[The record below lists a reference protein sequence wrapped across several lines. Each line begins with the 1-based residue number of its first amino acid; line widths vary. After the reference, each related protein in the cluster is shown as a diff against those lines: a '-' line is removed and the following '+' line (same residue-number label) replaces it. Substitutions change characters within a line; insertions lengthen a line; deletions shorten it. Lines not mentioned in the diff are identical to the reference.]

1 MALVA
6 LAENTAPHGGLMDPS
21 LFATVRGPPSSLN
34 ADLLALAQGQRAA
47 AEQFERLQ
55 RHLRAFQQAHG
66 LPPSPNSTGIPVVP
80 IDPRMFQGPERV
92 NSARQGHHSFIIG
105 GTRFDIPERYTPLK
119 LLGQGAYGI
128 VIAARDNLSGDNV
141 AIKKIPN
148 AFANLTD
155 TKRTLREI
163 RLLRHLQHEN
173 VISLRDIFR
182 PPSKLEFDDLYLVN
196 ELMDTDL
203 HQIIASPNVLTDEH
217 CQYFL
222 YQVLRGL
229 KYIHSANVLH
239 RDLKPSNLLLN
250 KDCLLKI
257 ADFGLAR
264 VEDDQEGFMTEY
276 VATRWYRAP
285 EVILSWKEYTK
296 AIDVWSV
303 GCLFAELLFRRPFFQ
318 GKDYI
323 HQVMR
328 ITEVLGT
335 PGEDDIECIANE
347 QARRYI
353 RSLGQRPPIP
363 LERILPNANPLAI
376 DLLRRMLTFNP
387 RKRCTVEEALSHP
400 YLEGL
405 HDPECEPVA
414 ASHFVFDF
422 EKFPLNKQVFQE
434 LIWQEMIHFH
444 PEAAG
449 ELQSAHAAHAAQAVR
464 SVSVTCCV
472 ARAVLCSRV
481 CGLVIL

>member
-1 MALVA
+1 
-6 LAENTAPHGGLMDPS
+6 MDPS
-21 LFATVRGPPSSLN
+21 LFSTIHGAPPSHPSSLD
-34 ADLLALAQGQRAA
+34 AELLALAQGQRAS

-66 LPPSPNSTGIPVVP
+66 LPPSPTSSEYGLPP
-80 IDPRMFQGPERV
+80 INPKMFQAPERV
-92 NSARQGHHSFIIG
+92 TSNRQGHHSYVIG
-105 GTRFDIPERYTPLK
+105 GTRFDIPEQYTPVK

-128 VIAARDNLSGDNV
+128 VIAAKDNISGDNV

-163 RLLRHLQHEN
+163 KLLRHLQHEN

-182 PPSKLEFDDLYLVN
+182 PPSRAEFDDLYLVN

-203 HQIIASPNVLTDEH
+203 HQIIASSNVLTDEH

-276 VATRWYRAP
+276 THPLPA
-285 EVILSWKEYTK
+285 L
-296 AIDVWSV
+296 
-303 GCLFAELLFRRPFFQ
+303 CL
-318 GKDYI
+318 
-323 HQVMR
+323 
-328 ITEVLGT
+328 
-335 PGEDDIECIANE
+335 
-347 QARRYI
+347 
-353 RSLGQRPPIP
+353 
-363 LERILPNANPLAI
+363 
-376 DLLRRMLTFNP
+376 
-387 RKRCTVEEALSHP
+387 
-400 YLEGL
+400 
-405 HDPECEPVA
+405 
-414 ASHFVFDF
+414 
-422 EKFPLNKQVFQE
+422 
-434 LIWQEMIHFH
+434 
-444 PEAAG
+444 
-449 ELQSAHAAHAAQAVR
+449 
-464 SVSVTCCV
+464 
-472 ARAVLCSRV
+472 
-481 CGLVIL
+481 